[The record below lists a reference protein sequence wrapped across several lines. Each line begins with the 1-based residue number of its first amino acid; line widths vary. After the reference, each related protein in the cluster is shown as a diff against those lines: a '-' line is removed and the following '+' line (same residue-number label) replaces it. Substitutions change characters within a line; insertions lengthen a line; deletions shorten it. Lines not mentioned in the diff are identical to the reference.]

1 MHINRIVVIPP
12 LTPHMV
18 PPLDWPPLSLSPFP
32 SLSHV
37 IPPPSSKSC
46 HPERYWVDG
55 SIPKR
60 PDESGR
66 RHSGQHSRMSRP
78 TGRQPVQWG
87 TTASAGIWNFSTQP
101 TKIAV
106 GKIQTETEAW
116 RRRGAARSPLLLRCP
131 ISLVS
136 TFCPLKKT
144 AAHVP
149 FPLPRDSCLVSPLSL
164 RVCCGL
170 RPRGLRLRKKR
181 PGK

>member
-1 MHINRIVVIPP
+1 
-12 LTPHMV
+12 MV

-66 RHSGQHSRMSRP
+66 RHSGQHSHMSRP
-78 TGRQPVQWG
+78 TGREPVQWG
-87 TTASAGIWNFSTQP
+87 TTASAGIWIFSTQP